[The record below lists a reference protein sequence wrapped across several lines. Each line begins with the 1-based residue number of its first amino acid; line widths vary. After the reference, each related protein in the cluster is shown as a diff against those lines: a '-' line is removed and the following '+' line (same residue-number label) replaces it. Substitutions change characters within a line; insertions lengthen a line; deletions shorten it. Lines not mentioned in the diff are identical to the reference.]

1 LNNASYNTNNEEMT
15 NYLFYSLRPI
25 SRMTIAD
32 SRLFKLDTQIMF
44 EDRSTIGEILSNFS
58 SDLHEF
64 IKTQKGSKYIKLE
77 IGSCKMS

>member
-1 LNNASYNTNNEEMT
+1 
-15 NYLFYSLRPI
+15 
-25 SRMTIAD
+25 MTIAD